1 MGHVETPSMIKFMY
15 RSVYGRIGNIGCCS
29 CRRIHGMMFCSTLIT
44 VCIEIYICLD
54 EKIDGLKLLILCFT
68 LHEEENDIFTC

>member
-1 MGHVETPSMIKFMY
+1 MGRVETPSMTKFMY

-44 VCIEIYICLD
+44 VCIEI
-54 EKIDGLKLLILCFT
+54 
-68 LHEEENDIFTC
+68 LHMFK